1 MTIILGAVLGTALE
15 VKASSTDKTL
25 RGDKEDYGI
34 IVNVYHTNKRL
45 KLEDDS
51 HVTYTSDYNTDY
63 ENVVDLATG
72 VFIAKTGGPYLL
84 HFRGINKIGS
94 SLRHKSSST
103 SIALLLV
110 NDIVRATSYDNPGDR
125 NIASISTVVN
135 LERGDRFHI
144 FVSGAGPFLTN
155 DTDDDGDNYT
165 QFSGIKLGLNKQ

>member
-1 MTIILGAVLGTALE
+1 MTIILGAVLETAPE
-15 VKASSTDKTL
+15 VEAASSTDKTL
-25 RGDKEDYGI
+25 RGDKEAYEI
-34 IVNVYHTNKRL
+34 IFNVHHTN

-51 HVTYTSDYNTDY
+51 HVTCTSDYNTDY

-84 HFRGINKIGS
+84 HFRGINNIGS
-94 SLRHKSSST
+94 SLRIKSSST

-110 NDIVRATSYDNPGDR
+110 NDIVRAISYDNPGDR

-135 LERGDRFHI
+135 LKRGDRVHI

-155 DTDDDGDNYT
+155 ATDDDGDNYT
-165 QFSGIKLGLNKQ
+165 QFSGVKLGLNKQ

>member
-1 MTIILGAVLGTALE
+1 MTIILEAVLGTALE

-25 RGDKEDYGI
+25 RGDKAAYEI
-34 IVNVYHTNKRL
+34 IFNVHHTNKL
-45 KLEDDS
+45 LTLENDS
-51 HVTYTSDYNTDY
+51 RVTYTSDYNIAY
-63 ENVVDLATG
+63 QNVVDLATG

-84 HFRGINKIGS
+84 HFRGINNIGS
-94 SLRHKSSST
+94 SLRIKSSST

-110 NDIVRATSYDNPGDR
+110 NDIVRATSYANPGDR

-135 LERGDRFHI
+135 LERGDRVHI